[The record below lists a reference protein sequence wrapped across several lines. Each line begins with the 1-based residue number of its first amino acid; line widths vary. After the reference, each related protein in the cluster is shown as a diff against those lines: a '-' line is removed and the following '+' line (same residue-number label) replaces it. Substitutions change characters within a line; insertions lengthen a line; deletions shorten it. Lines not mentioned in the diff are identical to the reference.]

1 VLNTESFPQVRRNPA
16 CGSCGGSGYV
26 YLWSIPL
33 DGPRVWFCDRSGCK
47 RFWSDAAPAS
57 ILELAHDAPAD
68 AARAPVLRMDV
79 PALQP
84 V

>member
-1 VLNTESFPQVRRNPA
+1 MLNIESFPQAPSNPA

-33 DGPRVWFCDRSGCK
+33 DGARVWFCDRSGCK
-47 RFWSDAAPAS
+47 RFWSDARPGRTRELGQYAPV
-57 ILELAHDAPAD
+57 EAP
-68 AARAPVLRMDV
+68 RLPVLRSDV
-79 PALQP
+79 PVLQP